1 MEDVHKEERVKNKAN
16 ELRKELLSQRLVIR
30 VSEATVE
37 QTPRQPSGN
46 RILEHH
52 YTQIQRHLHTQ

>member
-1 MEDVHKEERVKNKAN
+1 MVPKEQKVKNKAN
-16 ELRKELLSQRLVIR
+16 ELRKELLPQRLVIR

-52 YTQIQRHLHTQ
+52 YTQIQRHLHRQ